1 MKKFFMK
8 RLTNFLKTV
17 KICKKKYL
25 KNRNEF
31 ATMKYFPEKGLRLVD
46 RKTDKDKHLFRLLP
60 KIEDMKGN
68 VSNLMDPVA
77 LDIAGGMSLAMS
89 KKDIWRKTEQLTD
102 EGLFNFDRK
111 FFILALFFLMVAVI
125 LLGNIQNI

>member
-46 RKTDKDKHLFRLLP
+46 RKTDRDNHLFRLLP

-68 VSNLMDPVA
+68 GSLMDPVA

-89 KKDIWRKTEQLTD
+89 KKDVWRKTEQLTN
-102 EGLFNFDRK
+102 EGLFNLDRK
-111 FFILALFFLMVAVI
+111 FFILALFFLVVAVI